1 MTDRLQHPV
10 RLGVVAVFFDEN
22 NCVYKI
28 ACGVGYDNSRVH
40 CYGYIINVPN
50 LYRLEGMGM
59 EEGIT
64 ASEVMVFGTGV

>member
-10 RLGVVAVFFDEN
+10 RLGVVAVFFDEY

-28 ACGVGYDNSRVH
+28 ACGVGYD
-40 CYGYIINVPN
+40 NVPN

-64 ASEVMVFGTGV
+64 ASEVMVFGTGL